1 MIRLI
6 VFDLDGVLVDAKEI
20 HYMAFNKALEKLDP
34 KYVISRQEHL
44 SLFDGLPTTKKLE
57 ILTARKGLSSEYY
70 SQIWTL
76 KQEMTLEVINQ
87 TLRVD
92 DRLRSVLKSLKNDG
106 YLVYVAS
113 NSIRESIRLM
123 LEKTG
128 LIGFVDK
135 FFSNEDVSNPKPHTE
150 IYLKC
155 MVDAK
160 VNPHEC
166 LIVEDSPKGRA
177 AAHLSGGNVC
187 AVNSVQEVTYER
199 INNHINNARIP
210 VVKWQQKEMNIL
222 IPMAGAGSRF
232 ASVGYKLPKPL
243 IDVRGKP
250 MIQMVVDNINIDA
263 NYIFVVQ
270 KEHYDKYNLQTA
282 LNLIAPG
289 CKIVQVDRLTEGAA
303 CTTLLAKN
311 LIDNEHPLLLA
322 NSDQFVEWNSSDFM
336 YSIVGHGLDGGILTF
351 RATHPKWSFVKLNE
365 SGYVCEVAE
374 KHPISDIANVGIY
387 YWKHGSDY
395 VKYAEKMIEKNIRV
409 NNEFYVSC
417 VYNEAIL
424 DNKKIRNY
432 DVERMWGTGTPE
444 DLEYFLQNYQGE
456 V

>member
-1 MIRLI
+1 MIKLI

-20 HYMAFNKALEKLDP
+20 HYMAFNKALACLDS
-34 KYVISRQEHL
+34 KYVINREEHL
-44 SLFDGLPTTKKLE
+44 SVFDGLPTIKKME
-57 ILTARKGLSSEYY
+57 ILTTRKGLPPEYY

-87 TLRVD
+87 TLQVD
-92 DRLRSVLKSLKNDG
+92 HRLQSLLKSLKDDG
-106 YLVYVAS
+106 YLIYVAS
-113 NSIRESIRLM
+113 NSIRESVRLM
-123 LEKTG
+123 LEKAG

-135 FFSNEDVSNPKPHTE
+135 FFSNEDVSNPKPHAE
-150 IYLKC
+150 IYLRC

-166 LIVEDSPKGRA
+166 LIVEDSPKGRFA
-177 AAHLSGGNVC
+177 ANLSGGNVC

-199 INNHINNARIP
+199 IKNHINNARTP
-210 VVKWQQKEMNIL
+210 AVKWQQKEMNVL

-270 KEHYDKYNLQTA
+270 KEHYDKYNLQTM
-282 LNLIAPG
+282 LNLISPG
-289 CKIVQVDRLTEGAA
+289 CKIVQVDGLTEGAT

-311 LIDNEHPLLLA
+311 LINNENPLILA
-322 NSDQFVEWNSSDFM
+322 NSDQFMEWNSSDFA
-336 YSIVGHGLDGGILTF
+336 YSMVGHGVDGGILTF

-374 KHPISDIANVGIY
+374 KRPISDIANCGVD

-395 VKYAEKMIEKNIRV
+395 VKYAEQMIEKNIRV

-424 DNKKIRNY
+424 DGKKIKNY
-432 DVERMWGTGTPE
+432 DIEKMWGTGTPE
-444 DLEYFLQNYQGE
+444 DLEYFLENYQGE
-456 V
+456 I